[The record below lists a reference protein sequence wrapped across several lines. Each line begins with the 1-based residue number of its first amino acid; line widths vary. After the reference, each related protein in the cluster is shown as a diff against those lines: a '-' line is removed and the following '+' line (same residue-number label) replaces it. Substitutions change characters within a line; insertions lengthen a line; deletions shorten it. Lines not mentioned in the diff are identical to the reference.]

1 MRRQTHL
8 RRSRPRLPL
17 EARSPGTCRE
27 ALRVRRVNRS
37 LRLEGDAT
45 CQEVMRAVE
54 RMIYAETDPFE
65 EELAAP
71 AFGSAIPEDLP

>member
-1 MRRQTHL
+1 M
-8 RRSRPRLPL
+8 
-17 EARSPGTCRE
+17 
-27 ALRVRRVNRS
+27 RRVNRS
-37 LRLEGDAT
+37 LRVKGDAT
-45 CQEVMRAVE
+45 CQEAMRAAE